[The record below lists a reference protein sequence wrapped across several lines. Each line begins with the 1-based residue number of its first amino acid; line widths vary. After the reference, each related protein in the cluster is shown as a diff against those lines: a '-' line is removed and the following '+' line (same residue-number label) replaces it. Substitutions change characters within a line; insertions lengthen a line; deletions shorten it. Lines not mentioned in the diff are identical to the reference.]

1 MSGWSFS
8 KRASSFKTLIFSE
21 LAAYKRAKQQT
32 GASLIDLSIGSP
44 DLGPPSFIMES
55 LSMSVRDPLQY
66 GYTLQGSPTF
76 NQAVAHYYK
85 KFNVDLNPDTEV
97 IQVTG
102 SQEGLVH
109 LPMIY
114 AEEGD
119 LILVPDPGYT
129 AYEAGV
135 LMSGAALYRMPLK
148 EEAAF
153 LPDLE
158 AIPEDVASRAK
169 MMILNFPGNPVPA
182 LATEAFFKEAIG
194 FAKKYNIIIVHD
206 FAYCELVFDQ
216 HQPISFLSIEGAKEV
231 GVEFNSLSKSF
242 NMAGCRIGY
251 VTGNSEVIQ
260 AFRRLKSN
268 LDYGIFAPL
277 EQAAIQA
284 LLNGEAFAEENR
296 RLYQNRRDVFI
307 NGLREAGWVVDP
319 PKASMFVWARIP
331 KGWTS
336 MDFAFSLIDKAGV
349 VVTPGNAFGAHGEGF
364 VRIAMVQP
372 EEVLLEACQR
382 IKIALEGSD
391 PSTRL
396 APISQ

>member
-21 LAAYKRAKQQT
+21 LAAYKQAKQLD
-32 GASLIDLSIGSP
+32 GASLIDLSVGSP
-44 DLGPPSFIMES
+44 DFGPPSFIIES
-55 LSMSVRDPLQY
+55 LAMSVRDPFQY

-85 KFNVDLNPDTEV
+85 KFHVDLNPDTEV
-97 IQVTG
+97 IQVNG

-135 LMSGAALYRMPLK
+135 LMAGAEIYPMPLK
-148 EEAAF
+148 EEADF
-153 LPDLE
+153 LPDLS
-158 AIPEDVASRAK
+158 AIPEDIANRAK

-251 VTGNSEVIQ
+251 VAGNSEVIQ
-260 AFRRLKSN
+260 ALGRLKSN
-268 LDYGIFAPL
+268 LDYGIFAPI
-277 EQAAIQA
+277 EHAAILA
-284 LLNGEAFAEENR
+284 LLHGEAFAEENR
-296 RLYQNRRDVFI
+296 RLYQNRRDALI
-307 NGLREAGWVVDP
+307 NGLREAGWDVNP

-331 KGWTS
+331 EGWTS
-336 MDFAFSLIDKAGV
+336 KTIAFSLIDKAGV

-364 VRIAMVQP
+364 VRIALVQP
-372 EEVLLEACQR
+372 EEVLLEACAR
-382 IKIALEGSD
+382 IKKALEGSD
-391 PSTRL
+391 LTAIPN
-396 APISQ
+396 

>member
-21 LAAYKRAKQQT
+21 LAAYKQAKQLD
-32 GASLIDLSIGSP
+32 GASLIDLSVGSP
-44 DLGPPSFIMES
+44 DFGPPSFIIES
-55 LSMSVRDPLQY
+55 LAMSVRDPFQY

-97 IQVTG
+97 IQVNG

-135 LMSGAALYRMPLK
+135 LMAGAEIYPMPLK
-148 EEAAF
+148 EEADF
-153 LPDLE
+153 LPDLS
-158 AIPEDVASRAK
+158 AIPEDVANRAK

-251 VTGNSEVIQ
+251 VAGNSEVIQ
-260 AFRRLKSN
+260 ALGRLKSN
-268 LDYGIFAPL
+268 LDYGIFAPI
-277 EQAAIQA
+277 EQAAILA
-284 LLNGEAFAEENR
+284 LLHGEAFAEENR
-296 RLYQNRRDVFI
+296 RLYQNRRDALI
-307 NGLREAGWVVDP
+307 NGLREAGWDVNP

-331 KGWTS
+331 DGWTS
-336 MDFAFSLIDKAGV
+336 KTIAFSLIDKAGV

-364 VRIAMVQP
+364 VRIALVQP
-372 EEVLLEACQR
+372 EEVLLEACAR
-382 IKIALEGSD
+382 IKKALEGSD
-391 PSTRL
+391 LT
-396 APISQ
+396 AISN

>member
-1 MSGWSFS
+1 MSEWSFS

-21 LAAYKRAKQQT
+21 LAAYKRAKQQN

-55 LSMSVRDPLQY
+55 LASSVTNPLKF
-66 GYTLQGSPTF
+66 GYTLQGSTTF
-76 NQAVAHYYK
+76 NQAVAQYYK
-85 KFNVDLNPDTEV
+85 KFKVDLNPDQEV

-135 LMSGAALYRMPLK
+135 LMAGAEVYPMPLI
-148 EEAAF
+148 EEAGF
-153 LPDLE
+153 LPNLK
-158 AIPEDVASRAK
+158 AIPENVAKRAK

-182 LATEAFFKEAIG
+182 LATETFFKEAIQ
-194 FAKKYNIIIVHD
+194 FAKTYNILIVHD
-206 FAYCELVFDQ
+206 FAYCELVFD
-216 HQPISFLSIEGAKEV
+216 HYEPISFLNLDGAKEV

-251 VTGNSEVIQ
+251 VVGNADVIQ
-260 AFRRLKSN
+260 ALGRLKSN
-268 LDYGIFAPL
+268 LDYGIFSPI
-277 EQAAIQA
+277 EEAATLA
-284 LLNGEAFAEENR
+284 LLHGDTFAAENR
-296 RLYQNRRDVFI
+296 RLYQSRRDVLI
-307 NGLREAGWVVDP
+307 KGLRDAGWDVAS

-331 KGWTS
+331 EGWTS
-336 MDFAFSLIDKAGV
+336 KAFAFSLIDKAGV
-349 VVTPGNAFGAHGEGF
+349 VVTPGNAFGEHGEGY
-364 VRIAMVQP
+364 VRIALVQP
-372 EEVLLEACQR
+372 EEILLEACGR
-382 IKIALEGSD
+382 IKKALEELTLS
-391 PSTRL
+391 PS
-396 APISQ
+396 QKV

>member
-21 LAAYKRAKQQT
+21 LAAYKQAKQLD
-32 GASLIDLSIGSP
+32 GASLIDLSVGSP
-44 DLGPPSFIMES
+44 DFGPPSFIIES
-55 LSMSVRDPLQY
+55 LAMSVRDPFQY

-97 IQVTG
+97 IQVNG

-135 LMSGAALYRMPLK
+135 LMAGAEIYPMPLK
-148 EEAAF
+148 EEADF
-153 LPDLE
+153 LPDLS
-158 AIPEDVASRAK
+158 AIPEDVANRAK

-251 VTGNSEVIQ
+251 VAGNSEVIQ
-260 AFRRLKSN
+260 ALGRLKSN
-268 LDYGIFAPL
+268 LDYGIFAPI
-277 EQAAIQA
+277 EQAAILA
-284 LLNGEAFAEENR
+284 LLHGEAFAEENR
-296 RLYQNRRDVFI
+296 RLYQNRRDALI
-307 NGLREAGWVVDP
+307 NGLREAGWDVNP

-331 KGWTS
+331 EGWTS
-336 MDFAFSLIDKAGV
+336 KTIAFSLIDKAGV

-364 VRIAMVQP
+364 VRIALVQP
-372 EEVLLEACQR
+372 EEVLLEACAR
-382 IKIALEGSD
+382 IKKALEGSD
-391 PSTRL
+391 LT
-396 APISQ
+396 AISN

>member
-21 LAAYKRAKQQT
+21 LAAYKQAKQLD
-32 GASLIDLSIGSP
+32 GVSLIDLSVGSP
-44 DLGPPSFIMES
+44 DFGPPSFIIES
-55 LSMSVRDPLQY
+55 LAMSVRDPFQY

-97 IQVTG
+97 IQVNG

-135 LMSGAALYRMPLK
+135 LMAGAEIYPMPLK
-148 EEAAF
+148 EEADF
-153 LPDLE
+153 LPDLS
-158 AIPEDVASRAK
+158 AIPEDVANRAK

-251 VTGNSEVIQ
+251 VAGNSEVIQ
-260 AFRRLKSN
+260 ALGRLKSN
-268 LDYGIFAPL
+268 LDYGIFAPI
-277 EQAAIQA
+277 EQAAILA
-284 LLNGEAFAEENR
+284 LLYGEAFAEENR
-296 RLYQNRRDVFI
+296 RLYQNRRDALI
-307 NGLREAGWVVDP
+307 NGLREAGWDVNP

-331 KGWTS
+331 EGWTS
-336 MDFAFSLIDKAGV
+336 KTIAFSLIDKAGV

-364 VRIAMVQP
+364 VRIALVQP
-372 EEVLLEACQR
+372 EEVLLEACAR
-382 IKIALEGSD
+382 IKKALEGSD
-391 PSTRL
+391 LT
-396 APISQ
+396 AITN

>member
-21 LAAYKRAKQQT
+21 LAAYKQAKQLD
-32 GASLIDLSIGSP
+32 GASLIDLSVGSP
-44 DLGPPSFIMES
+44 DFGPPSFIIES
-55 LSMSVRDPLQY
+55 LAMSVRDHFQY

-97 IQVTG
+97 IQVNG

-135 LMSGAALYRMPLK
+135 LMAGAEIYPMPLK
-148 EEAAF
+148 EEADF
-153 LPDLE
+153 LPDLS
-158 AIPEDVASRAK
+158 AIPEDVANRAK

-251 VTGNSEVIQ
+251 VAGNSEVIQ
-260 AFRRLKSN
+260 ALGRLKSN
-268 LDYGIFAPL
+268 LDYGIFAPI
-277 EQAAIQA
+277 EQAAILA
-284 LLNGEAFAEENR
+284 LLHGEAFAEENR
-296 RLYQNRRDVFI
+296 RLYQNRRDALI
-307 NGLREAGWVVDP
+307 NGLREAGWDVNP

-331 KGWTS
+331 DGWTS
-336 MDFAFSLIDKAGV
+336 KTIAFSLIDKAGV

-364 VRIAMVQP
+364 VRIALVQP
-372 EEVLLEACQR
+372 EEVLLEACAR
-382 IKIALEGSD
+382 IKKALEGSD
-391 PSTRL
+391 LT
-396 APISQ
+396 AISN